1 MREMPWDRDSSR
13 GPALQP
19 SGLTRREVLVVSGV
33 AVSGCSAVAELGG
46 PEYERSALDL
56 AVGIACASAG
66 SDGVIV
72 TLSWEWDSGNV
83 GSKPDDV
90 LVIDWPDE
98 KWELL
103 TAAHETTETVRF
115 DGKGVVDGMEGVRF
129 RHEDAAAD
137 GGTAYAASCKL
148 SPKGDFAPDVRN
160 VFGRFT
166 HVRGESNEAYTGT
179 QGDGWFRD
187 VEEAWTVARETDQSA
202 SPCGGGGA

>member
-1 MREMPWDRDSSR
+1 MPWDRDSSR
-13 GPALQP
+13 GLALQP

-33 AVSGCSAVAELGG
+33 AVSGCSAVKELGG
-46 PEYERSALDL
+46 AEYERSALDL

-66 SDGVIV
+66 SDDVTV
-72 TLSWEWDSGNV
+72 TLSWAWDSGNG

-129 RHEDAAAD
+129 RHDDAAAD
-137 GGTAYAASCKL
+137 GGTTYAASCKL
-148 SPKGDFAPDVRN
+148 SPKGEFTPAVRN
-160 VFGRFT
+160 VFGQFA
-166 HVRGESNEAYTGT
+166 HVREASDEESSGT
-179 QGDGWFRD
+179 QGDGWFGD
-187 VEEAWTVARETDQSA
+187 VTEAWTVARETDQTTSA
-202 SPCGGGGA
+202 CGDGGA